1 MDLKRHDFSVLAYC
15 HEGDGHIQLGRPY
28 RLEAGSLMLLPG
40 WAPHRV
46 QGIATGQLTYVS
58 CLETELPIKLRQAIT
73 EVRLGGS
80 PLRPGSRWTGDTESL
95 LAQFQS
101 EEAAPL
107 WVQEALRLVF
117 QPCVQPWSLTRL
129 AEQVSVSPAHLT
141 TQVRRWTGQSLGQWS
156 LQARLDEAAL
166 QLRHSPQTVAEVAAR
181 SGFSDLSHF
190 RRLFRRRFQ
199 QTPQEYRNL

>member
-1 MDLKRHDFSVLAYC
+1 MNLRRHDFSVLAYC
-15 HEGDGHIQLGRPY
+15 HEGGCQIQLDRSY
-28 RLEAGSLMLLPG
+28 RLETGSLMLLPG

-46 QGIATGQLTYVS
+46 QKMGNSHLTYLS
-58 CLETELPIKLRQAIT
+58 CLETELPVKLRQAIT
-73 EVRLGGS
+73 KVRLGAS
-80 PLRPGSRWTGDTESL
+80 PLLPNSRWTGESESL
-95 LAQFQS
+95 LAQFHS
-101 EEAAPL
+101 EEPAPL
-107 WVQEALRLVF
+107 WIQEALRLVF

-166 QLRHSPQTVAEVAAR
+166 QLRHSPKTVAEVAEQT
-181 SGFSDLSHF
+181 GFSDLSHF

-199 QTPQEYRNL
+199 HTPQEYRKL